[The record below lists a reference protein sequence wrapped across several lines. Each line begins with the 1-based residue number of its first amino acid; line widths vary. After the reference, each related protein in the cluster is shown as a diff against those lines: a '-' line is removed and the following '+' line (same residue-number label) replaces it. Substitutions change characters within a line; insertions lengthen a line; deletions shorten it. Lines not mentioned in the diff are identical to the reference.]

1 MRHVNEIMRQSVT
14 RTDDM
19 FRAGK
24 HDKRNRDIEARNRA
38 MRKINIMLGT
48 EYPMMEAKNERR

>member
-24 HDKRNRDIEARNRA
+24 NDKRNRDIKARNRA
-38 MRKINIMLGT
+38 MRKINIMLGAD
-48 EYPMMEAKNERR
+48 YSMMEAKNERR